1 VKRRQADRPQFSRVT
16 QRRFYVERLDSE
28 DYTSYVTL
36 LCIDAV
42 REPLWVSCGDNRVC
56 VADEGYSWLQH
67 FPAKAHYTVTTMF
80 DAAGRIVQWYIDVCK
95 QHGVDESGVPWQ
107 DDLYLDI
114 AMLPSGEI
122 ELLDVAE
129 LDRAWWQGSISQADH
144 DLAWREAKRIMD
156 EIGRGEFALLKLAE
170 PHRNRLLAA
179 HGV

>member
-1 VKRRQADRPQFSRVT
+1 MLRKRSDRPEWRRVT
-16 QRRFYVERLDSE
+16 RRRFFVERTDSE
-28 DYTSYVTL
+28 DYTGLITL
-36 LCIDAV
+36 LWIDDV
-42 REPLWVSCGDNRVC
+42 REPLWLSTGGVRIC
-56 VADEGYSWLQH
+56 VADKGYSWLQH
-67 FPAKAHYTVTTMF
+67 FPQGTQFTMTTMF

-95 QHGVDESGVPWQ
+95 QHGVDESGIPWH

-129 LDRAWWQGSISQADH
+129 LDRAWRQGSISQADH